1 MDGTKAMKRSSATTR
16 RLLSTFIAMARAV
29 LCCAV
34 LCVYVVVPGLI
45 ILITHVFSY
54 SDSLAPYNVMTEMA
68 MIRDTLTSQI

>member
-34 LCVYVVVPGLI
+34 CVCGSAWSHYTHHACIFLFGLVGAI
-45 ILITHVFSY
+45 QCH
-54 SDSLAPYNVMTEMA
+54 D
-68 MIRDTLTSQI
+68 